1 MRTKKRKIPIPLAET
16 GKFQKSKNALPSTSR
31 VYSISDNL
39 SIGRYFPKT
48 KRENN
53 IRRIK
58 PGNDQKRGNQTI
70 AIKAAWHKQ
79 TTDTERLNGSVLKR
93 RPMNLYGI
101 ARTNNRVVHFLTSLL
116 KLVENR
122 TRYTLPHM
130 RLYLCFI
137 RF

>member
-1 MRTKKRKIPIPLAET
+1 MLPAPDFS
-16 GKFQKSKNALPSTSR
+16 GKTSKCFLIYKQFEAITFSCICQSA
-31 VYSISDNL
+31 DK
-39 SIGRYFPKT
+39 FPKT
-48 KRENN
+48 KIENN
-53 IRRIK
+53 IRRTK

-79 TTDTERLNGSVLKR
+79 TTDTERLNGGVLKR

-122 TRYTLPHM
+122 TRYPLPHM
-130 RLYLCFI
+130 RYSLCFI

>member
-1 MRTKKRKIPIPLAET
+1 M
-16 GKFQKSKNALPSTSR
+16 KN
-31 VYSISDNL
+31 
-39 SIGRYFPKT
+39 PKT

-79 TTDTERLNGSVLKR
+79 KTDIERLNGGVLKR

-122 TRYTLPHM
+122 TRYPLPHM

>member
-1 MRTKKRKIPIPLAET
+1 LLPTKVITAFLASQQHIAIASLLYHLFRLCQVVKIPKLKI
-16 GKFQKSKNALPSTSR
+16 
-31 VYSISDNL
+31 
-39 SIGRYFPKT
+39 
-48 KRENN
+48 ENN
-53 IRRIK
+53 IRRTK

-79 TTDTERLNGSVLKR
+79 KTDIERLNGGVLKR

-130 RLYLCFI
+130 RYSLCFI